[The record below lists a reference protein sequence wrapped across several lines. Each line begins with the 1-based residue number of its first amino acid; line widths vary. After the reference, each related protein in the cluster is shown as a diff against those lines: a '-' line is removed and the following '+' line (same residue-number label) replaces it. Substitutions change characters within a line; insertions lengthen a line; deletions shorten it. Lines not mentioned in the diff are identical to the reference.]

1 MRSKTRYAFLFTPFF
16 SRACACLIVFFLGIS
31 CALGRKAGLTEP
43 GAAVLPE
50 PAAGT
55 SQSHILQSNL
65 QTACGQTTVTP
76 VLGCRG
82 APMWS
87 TACWTTTN
95 SHTVG
100 FNIKSTSARLAR
112 CTSQRGW

>member
-1 MRSKTRYAFLFTPFF
+1 MLRSYR
-16 SRACACLIVFFLGIS
+16 CCVQQ
-31 CALGRKAGLTEP
+31 GLRGLQTEP

-76 VLGCRG
+76 VLGCR
-82 APMWS
+82 
-87 TACWTTTN
+87 
-95 SHTVG
+95 
-100 FNIKSTSARLAR
+100 
-112 CTSQRGW
+112 